1 MDSSLLK
8 SPQGDTSSK
17 RVAGIV
23 LVALGIGAGLVGAW
37 RQNSLLVEYAKY
49 VIGLGSG
56 LLAVGVVEH
65 LVP

>member
-1 MDSSLLK
+1 MESSLLK

-17 RVAGIV
+17 RVAGLV
-23 LVALGIGAGLVGAW
+23 LVVLGIGAGLVGAW
-37 RQNSLLVEYAKY
+37 RQNALLVEYAKY